1 MKTVGLVLLA
11 AFLAGAA
18 ALGIL
23 TWVRTLGQVSREEQD
38 PAERRKWWLRVF
50 FLRLAGILW
59 YEYHRKQRR

>member
-18 ALGIL
+18 ALGIW
-23 TWVRTLGQVSREEQD
+23 TWVRTLMQVAREEQD

-50 FLRLAGILW
+50 FLRLLGILW
-59 YEYHRKQRR
+59 YEHHRRR